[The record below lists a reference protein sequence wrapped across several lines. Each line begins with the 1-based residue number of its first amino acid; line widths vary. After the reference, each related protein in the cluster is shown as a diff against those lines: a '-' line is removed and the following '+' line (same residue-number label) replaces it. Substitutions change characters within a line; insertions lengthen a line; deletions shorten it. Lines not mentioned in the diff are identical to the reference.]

1 MADTAGTSASNVDI
15 LEIKQ
20 SLSGRRAGSVDVVTK
35 IRAKDSAGV
44 QALTNMLGSGD
55 ALKTKLNSNLEAK
68 GLKASTGV
76 STPVV
81 SDGKFSSG
89 SLLLPTL
96 GFQALA
102 MAAAIAMIV

>member
-1 MADTAGTSASNVDI
+1 MHKHTHTH
-15 LEIKQ
+15 
-20 SLSGRRAGSVDVVTK
+20 
-35 IRAKDSAGV
+35 
-44 QALTNMLGSGD
+44 TNTNTNTRIHARMPTHTHTHTHTHTLYR
-55 ALKTKLNSNLEAK
+55 